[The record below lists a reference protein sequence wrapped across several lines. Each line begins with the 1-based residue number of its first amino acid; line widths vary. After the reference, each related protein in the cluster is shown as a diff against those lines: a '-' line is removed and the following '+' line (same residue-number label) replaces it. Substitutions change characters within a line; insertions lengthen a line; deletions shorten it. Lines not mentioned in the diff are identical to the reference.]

1 MKILFGEFPADY
13 EKYHFPYQVWLIK
26 EAGDD
31 AGKIYEMGFLPMRS
45 KKNVYYLCRSVRV
58 NLAKF
63 QPSSENRRILR
74 KTEDFQYELISLE
87 DFSYTPLVQ
96 KTCKDWYEQKFGKGK
111 ISVAAIRK
119 IFTSGIFTHVFVWSQ
134 SSRLGSNNKSIGYAV
149 ANFHE
154 DLLHYA
160 HVFLDPQFSKANL
173 GARMMLEAVLRA
185 KENDKKYIY
194 LGTSYTR
201 PSLYKTQYGGVEFFN
216 GSSWSDNIKELKYL
230 IDRKSDNY
238 LFQDKEYSRQFTS

>member
-1 MKILFGEFPADY
+1 MKLLFGEFLANY
-13 EKYHFPYQVWLIK
+13 GKYHFPYQVWLAK
-26 EAGDD
+26 ETGDD
-31 AGKIYEMGFLPMRS
+31 VAKIYEMGFLPMRS
-45 KKNVYYLCRSVRV
+45 KKDVYYLCRSVRV

-74 KTEDFQYELISLE
+74 KTENFQHELISLE
-87 DFSYTPLVQ
+87 DFSYTPSVQ
-96 KTCKDWYEQKFGKGK
+96 KTCKDWFDQKFGKGK
-111 ISVAAIRK
+111 ISTSAIRK
-119 IFTSGIFTHVFVWSQ
+119 IFTSGIFTHVFVWKKDGQ
-134 SSRLGSNNKSIGYAV
+134 VIGYAIG
-149 ANFHE
+149 NFHE
-154 DLLHYA
+154 GFLHYA

-173 GARMMLEAVLRA
+173 GARMMLEAVLWA

-201 PSLYKTQYGGVEFFN
+201 PSLYKTQYNGVEFFN

-238 LFQDKEYSRQFTS
+238 LFQDKEYSRQFTL